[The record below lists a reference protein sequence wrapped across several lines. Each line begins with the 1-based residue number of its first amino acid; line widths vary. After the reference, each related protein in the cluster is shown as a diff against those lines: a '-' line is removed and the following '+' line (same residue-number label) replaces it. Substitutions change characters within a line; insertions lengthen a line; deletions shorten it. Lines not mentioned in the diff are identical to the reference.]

1 MPYDYS
7 TAQPARSFDTM
18 PAGTIVTV
26 SLHLRPGGAGEDGIL
41 KRSARGDCEMIDAE
55 LTVTDGEFKGR
66 KVWEY
71 WILEGTSAGQQQAA
85 EISRSTLKA
94 ILDATR
100 GLEPNDMSAEVRAKR
115 TVELKDFEGA
125 TFMVKLGVEKGKPK
139 LDSSNQPTG
148 ESWPDKNNIA
158 AVMVRGMADWKA
170 VEQPPP
176 FDGAPQAGN
185 SGGASSAVVQRPD
198 WA

>member
-7 TAQPARSFDTM
+7 TAQPAREFTIM
-18 PAGTIVTV
+18 PAGSVVTV

-41 KRSARGDCEMIDAE
+41 KRSAKGDCEMIDAE
-55 LTVTDGEFKGR
+55 LTVIDGEFKGR
-66 KVWEY
+66 KIWEY

-100 GLEPNDMSAEVRAKR
+100 GFEPNDMSAEARAKR

-139 LDSSNQPTG
+139 LDGSNQPTG
-148 ESWPDKNNIA
+148 ESWPDKNNVA
-158 AVMVRGMADWKA
+158 AVVTRGMSDWKA
-170 VEQPPP
+170 IEQPPP

-185 SGGASSAVVQRPD
+185 GGGASSAVVQRPD

>member
-7 TAQPARSFDTM
+7 TAQPAREFTIM
-18 PAGTIVTV
+18 PAGSVVTV

-41 KRSARGDCEMIDAE
+41 KRSAKGDCEMIDAE
-55 LTVTDGEFKGR
+55 LTVIDGEFKGR
-66 KVWEY
+66 KIWEY

-85 EISRSTLKA
+85 EISRATLKA

-100 GLEPNDMSAEVRAKR
+100 GLEPNDMSAEARAKR

-139 LDSSNQPTG
+139 LDGSNQPTG
-148 ESWPDKNNIA
+148 ESWPDKNNVA
-158 AVMVRGMADWKA
+158 AVVTRGMSDWKA
-170 VEQPPP
+170 IEQPPP

-185 SGGASSAVVQRPD
+185 GGGASSAVVQRPD